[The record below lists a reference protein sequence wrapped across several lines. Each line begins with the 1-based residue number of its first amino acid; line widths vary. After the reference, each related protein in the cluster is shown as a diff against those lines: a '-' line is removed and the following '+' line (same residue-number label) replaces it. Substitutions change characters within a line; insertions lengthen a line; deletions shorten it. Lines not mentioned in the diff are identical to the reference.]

1 MSFDIVPQI
10 STMQFATDDVLE
22 PLRML
27 VKEQGDIVKELK
39 ATGRPELEV
48 KKAVAELKTRKKILE
63 DKELKL
69 R

>member
-22 PLRML
+22 PLRTL

-48 KKAVAELKTRKKILE
+48 KKAVAELKTRKKVLE